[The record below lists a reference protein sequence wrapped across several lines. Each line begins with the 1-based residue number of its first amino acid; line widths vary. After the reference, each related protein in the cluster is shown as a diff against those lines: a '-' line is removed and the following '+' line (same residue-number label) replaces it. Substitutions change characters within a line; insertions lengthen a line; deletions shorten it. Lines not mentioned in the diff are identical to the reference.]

1 MKKILALIMLAVLCL
16 SLVSC
21 GSRKEATDEYGGYYY
36 DPSYS
41 DYDQPAES
49 GFYNS
54 YNESKNDGAEY
65 PSGNTGTS
73 LSSGLK
79 LTYSAYMDI
88 ETLEYDKS
96 LQAILDSIQKAG
108 GFVSYR
114 NEGGGYTSDYGSYI
128 RRWVR
133 LECRV
138 PAGSYQSFL
147 DGSADFGNVTGLTS
161 SMEDI
166 TSQYVDTEARLNSL
180 NAQLDRLT
188 EMMNKADT
196 VSDLIQ
202 IEAQLSETIYQI
214 ESYTARKNT
223 YDNLVAYSTV
233 TISLEEVSTVTPQ
246 AETFWERILA
256 TISDSLRNFAN
267 FLESLLISVIYFIP
281 FAVVLAVLAVIAVK
295 IIKKKKA
302 KKNAAKAAEAS
313 DMTLPKEVD

>member
-1 MKKILALIMLAVLCL
+1 MKKILALVLLAVLCV

-36 DPSYS
+36 DPSGS

-54 YNESKNDGAEY
+54 YNESKSDSAEY
-65 PSGNTGTS
+65 PSGNTGTP
-73 LSSGLK
+73 LATGLK
-79 LTYSAYMDI
+79 LTYSASIDI

-128 RRWVR
+128 RKWVR
-133 LECRV
+133 MECRV
-138 PAGSYQSFL
+138 PAGSYQEFL
-147 DGSADFGNVTGLTS
+147 DGSAEFGNVTGLTS

-166 TSQYVDTEARLNSL
+166 TSQYVDTEARLSSL
-180 NAQLDRLT
+180 NAQRERLT

-196 VSDLIQ
+196 VADLIQ

-295 IIKKKKA
+295 IVKKKKA

>member
-1 MKKILALIMLAVLCL
+1 MKKILALIMLAVLCV

-21 GSRKEATDEYGGYYY
+21 GRRKEASDEYGGYYY
-36 DPSYS
+36 DPAGS
-41 DYDQPAES
+41 DYDLPAES

-54 YNESKNDGAEY
+54 YNESKSDSAEY
-65 PSGNTGTS
+65 HTGNTGTP
-73 LSSGLK
+73 LSTGLK
-79 LTYSAYMDI
+79 LTYSANIDI

-128 RRWVR
+128 RKWVR
-133 LECRV
+133 MECRV
-138 PAGSYQSFL
+138 PSGSYQAFL
-147 DGSADFGNVTGLTS
+147 DGSAEFGNVTGLTS

-166 TSQYVDTEARLNSL
+166 TSQYVDTEARLSSL
-180 NAQLDRLT
+180 NAQRERLT
-188 EMMNKADT
+188 EMMKKAET

-223 YDNLVAYSTV
+223 FDNLVAYSTV
-233 TISLEEVSTVTPQ
+233 TISLEEVSVVTHQ
-246 AETFWERILA
+246 AETFWDRLLA
-256 TISDSLRNFAN
+256 TIGDSLRDFAD
-267 FLESLLISVIYFIP
+267 FLENLLLSAIYLLP

-302 KKNAAKAAEAS
+302 KKAAQTAAVS
-313 DMTLPKEVD
+313 DVTLPKKVD